1 MPYVHLTTNR
11 NLSDQ
16 QKADIKDFIIEAIQ
30 SIPDKG
36 LRNTMVQI
44 DSAYMFFRE
53 DSNNCIFIELRV
65 YKKQTEECKQE
76 FVDKMCDYLYEK
88 LNIEKE
94 LIYFNIL
101 ELDSWVTNGAIK

>member
-36 LRNTMVQI
+36 LRNTMVHI
-44 DSAYMFFRE
+44 DSAYMFFKE

-65 YKKQTEECKQE
+65 YKKQPEEAKQE
-76 FVDKMCDYLYEK
+76 FVDKMCNYLYEK
-88 LNIEKE
+88 LRIEKE

-101 ELDSWVTNGAIK
+101 ELDSWVTSGTIK